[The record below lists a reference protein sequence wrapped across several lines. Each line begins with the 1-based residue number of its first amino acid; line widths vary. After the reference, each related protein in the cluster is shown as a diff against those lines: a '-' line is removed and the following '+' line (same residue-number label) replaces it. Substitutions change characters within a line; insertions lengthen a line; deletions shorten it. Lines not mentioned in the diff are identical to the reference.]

1 MEYGT
6 QPYAGL
12 DTYFLDN
19 YEEIDTDRKRPV
31 VLICPGG
38 GYRMTSDREAEAV
51 AIKYVSMGYQA
62 CVLRYSVKPSIFPRA
77 LCELAW
83 CVKYLRSHAD
93 EYAIDRN
100 GIFVLG
106 FSAGG
111 HLAASLGVFWHEK
124 WLEELLGADKS
135 EMRPDGMILCYPVI
149 SSKQYGH
156 MESFENLLGDENT
169 EEMRNYL
176 SLEDHVTEMFPPAF
190 I

>member
-83 CVKYLRSHAD
+83 CVRYLRSHAD

-124 WLEELLGADKS
+124 WLEELLGADMLSGDQLQTVWTYGKLRKLIGRRKYGRNEELFKS
-135 EMRPDGMILCYPVI
+135 GRPCD
-149 SSKQYGH
+149 
-156 MESFENLLGDENT
+156 
-169 EEMRNYL
+169 RNVSAGVY
-176 SLEDHVTEMFPPAF
+176 MAY